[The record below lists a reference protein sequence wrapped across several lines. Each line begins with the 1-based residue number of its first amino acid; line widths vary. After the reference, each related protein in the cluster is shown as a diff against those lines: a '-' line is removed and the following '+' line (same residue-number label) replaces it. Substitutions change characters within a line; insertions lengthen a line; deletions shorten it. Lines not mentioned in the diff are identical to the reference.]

1 MPPANADDDR
11 NCPADAARDSVAMSA
26 ESIDPALETPAS
38 RLDRLRSTARAAFPG
53 LAICLTIATAAQFL
67 SDHYGAPQ
75 MLFALLLGLA
85 FHFLS
90 EDEKMTVG
98 LDIAAK
104 PLLRIG
110 VALLG
115 LRITVQDAAAL
126 GWESVLF
133 LALGVVLTIVS
144 GVILAWLTGRDKLFG
159 ILSGASVGICGAS
172 AALAVASVLPSSGKL
187 KADTIFV
194 VVTVTVLST
203 LAMIFYPMFLTFA
216 GFSEKQS
223 AFFLGATIHDVAQV
237 VGAGYGMSAEVG
249 DGATIVKLLRVAM
262 LVPVVFAF
270 SLLFRSGTAKARIS
284 VPFFII
290 AFCVLAVLN
299 TLGLVAAPIAA
310 FLNDL
315 SRWMLVAAIVAIG
328 IKTSL
333 KSILEVGS
341 VPVTI
346 IIAET
351 LLLALWTLCGT
362 FLALAQGAQ

>member
-11 NCPADAARDSVAMSA
+11 NCPADAVRQ
-26 ESIDPALETPAS
+26 TPAS
-38 RLDRLRSTARAAFPG
+38 RLDRLRSTALAAFPG

-90 EDEKMTVG
+90 EDEKMAVG
-98 LDIAAK
+98 LDFAAK

-115 LRITVQDAAAL
+115 LRITVQDAATL
-126 GWESVLF
+126 GWEPVLF
-133 LALGVVLTIVS
+133 VALGVALTIGS
-144 GVILAWLTGRDKLFG
+144 GLVLARLTGRDKLFG
-159 ILSGASVGICGAS
+159 ILSGTSVGICGAS
-172 AALAVASVLPSSGKL
+172 AALAVASVLPQNDKL
-187 KADTIFV
+187 KGDTVFV

-216 GFSEKQS
+216 GFSENQS

-270 SLLFRSGTAKARIS
+270 SLMFRPGTNKARVP

-290 AFCVLAVLN
+290 AFCMLAVLN
-299 TLGLVAAPIAA
+299 TLGLVTPPVAA
-310 FLNDL
+310 FLNDV

-333 KSILEVGS
+333 KSIFEVGS
-341 VPVTI
+341 VPATI
-346 IIAET
+346 MIAET

-362 FLALAQGAQ
+362 FIALSPDGQ

>member
-11 NCPADAARDSVAMSA
+11 NGPA
-26 ESIDPALETPAS
+26 DPALQTPAS

-53 LAICLTIATAAQFL
+53 LAICFTIATAAQFL

-115 LRITVQDAAAL
+115 VRITVQDAAAL

-133 LALGVVLTIVS
+133 LAMGVVLTIVG
-144 GVILAWLTGRDKLFG
+144 GVVLAWLTGRDKLFG

-203 LAMIFYPMFLTFA
+203 LAMIFYPMVLTFA
-216 GFSEKQS
+216 GFSEK
-223 AFFLGATIHDVAQV
+223 
-237 VGAGYGMSAEVG
+237 
-249 DGATIVKLLRVAM
+249 
-262 LVPVVFAF
+262 
-270 SLLFRSGTAKARIS
+270 
-284 VPFFII
+284 
-290 AFCVLAVLN
+290 
-299 TLGLVAAPIAA
+299 
-310 FLNDL
+310 
-315 SRWMLVAAIVAIG
+315 
-328 IKTSL
+328 
-333 KSILEVGS
+333 
-341 VPVTI
+341 
-346 IIAET
+346 
-351 LLLALWTLCGT
+351 
-362 FLALAQGAQ
+362 